1 MICQQNHAKNQ
12 HQPQNQRGDFMNL
25 PTEIVALIA
34 SSFLGLV
41 GYVFSKHEKAIGFN
55 RSEIDDLSIVVKDL
69 ELKIIND
76 FIKKAE
82 HERFEA
88 MIEGKLNKIE
98 DKQDRL
104 FDALSKKQDR

>member
-1 MICQQNHAKNQ
+1 MS
-12 HQPQNQRGDFMNL
+12 L
-25 PTEIVALIA
+25 PIEIVALSV
-34 SSFLGLV
+34 SSLIGLLG
-41 GYVFSKHEKAIGFN
+41 YIFNKHEKAIGFN
-55 RSEIDDLSIVVKDL
+55 RSEIDELSIVVKEL

-76 FIKKAE
+76 FIKKVE

-88 MIEGKLNKIE
+88 MIEGKLDKIE